1 MKKIVGGILFLIAFL
16 LFPQVSLGVDF
27 PVASGFVNDFAG
39 ILKQES
45 ARNWKRFLK
54 ILRRKQ
60 AMKLSL
66 QLLILLMAWRVL
78 RILKSFL

>member
-39 ILKQES
+39 ILSRRARGTGS
-45 ARNWKRFLK
+45 A
-54 ILRRKQ
+54 
-60 AMKLSL
+60 S
-66 QLLILLMAWRVL
+66 
-78 RILKSFL
+78 